1 MQNEKRWSPDTNILL
16 RRNPQPPQPSSTMA
30 SQRPTTTM
38 TTTTTMSKKVHF
50 ADCAQAYE
58 FALGHGGSAVPL
70 EQGPAVGLVGAPVRI
85 GVTALRRSECRRRL
99 RKFDKDERVAILRA
113 AGHEMKDIVAFC
125 VEALDIRISRGAN
138 KRTCAKKKRS
148 SEVARNTE
156 INENANI
163 EFTLEAY

>member
-1 MQNEKRWSPDTNILL
+1 MPR
-16 RRNPQPPQPSSTMA
+16 PPTPTTPTPMT
-30 SQRPTTTM
+30 PTTTR
-38 TTTTTMSKKVHF
+38 KKVHF
-50 ADCAQAYE
+50 ADCAHAYE

-70 EQGPAVGLVGAPVRI
+70 EQGPAVGLVGAPLRI
-85 GVTALRRSECRRRL
+85 SAMALRRSERRRRL
-99 RKFDKDERVAILRA
+99 RKFDKTERVAILRA

-138 KRTCAKKKRS
+138 KRTSGKKKRS